1 MAELLPSDGAK
12 EKAPTAEHWVWGQR
26 PAELGRMIF
35 SKS

>member
-26 PAELGRMIF
+26 PGRTRQDDLL
-35 SKS
+35 